1 MVMKIISTLT
11 VLSLFLLTN
20 GCENAVNPTSEK
32 VDPPVIQAATTESF
46 VEIGQDKIDQWN
58 KNIQL
63 NNITTKSELENM
75 ICTQLTQSK
84 NEEGN
89 FTMEICTSQVNDSTT
104 ELTIKEMGIMDDS
117 VKGIQTV
124 FSIVNIEKRFV
135 IKSMK
140 ENYQC
145 YRGHQNWSAEKCN

>member
-1 MVMKIISTLT
+1 MLTKIITTLT
-11 VLSLFLLTN
+11 VLSILLFTDA
-20 GCENAVNPTSEK
+20 CENAAKPKFEK
-32 VDPPVIQAATTESF
+32 VDSPDIKDTTTESF
-46 VEIGQDKIDQWN
+46 VEIGQDKIDKWN
-58 KNIQL
+58 KNIEL
-63 NNITTKSELENM
+63 NNITTESELKNM
-75 ICTQLTQSK
+75 IYTQLRLSK

-89 FTMEICTSQVNDSTT
+89 YTVEICTSQVNDSTT

-124 FSIVNIEKRFV
+124 FSIVKVDKRIL

-145 YRGHQNWSAEKCN
+145 YRGHSNWSAEKCN